1 MMLESSAHMI
11 QSAIPYQGLNLISED
26 SLVHIIGANS
36 NEQSYLPKLLRSSGF
51 QSNFY
56 PSRQDFLTRAQSSR
70 AQSSHECFILL
81 SAVEDVS
88 DTHQLIHDLFALP
101 HPNAV
106 ICFSHTHPPAS
117 LVVDSIKAGATDFI
131 DTPFTK
137 DDLLSSL
144 QRSQQIVKRQALLNI
159 KKFDILS
166 RLSRLTVRE
175 NEILFEMRSGHPNKI
190 IAYHLGISQRTVE
203 NHRANIMTKMG
214 ASNLAALMNML
225 TLTHGE

>member
-11 QSAIPYQGLNLISED
+11 KSAIPYQGLNLISED

-51 QSNFY
+51 QSNLY

-70 AQSSHECFILL
+70 AQSSRAQSSHESFILL
-81 SAVEDVS
+81 AAVEDVS
-88 DTHQLIHDLFALP
+88 DTHQLVHDLFALP
-101 HPNAV
+101 
-106 ICFSHTHPPAS
+106 HPPAS

-137 DDLLSSL
+137 NDLLSSL

-159 KKFDILS
+159 EKFDILS

-175 NEILFEMRSGHPNKI
+175 NGILFEMRSGHPNTI

>member
-11 QSAIPYQGLNLISED
+11 KSAIPYQGLNLISED

-51 QSNFY
+51 QSNLY

-70 AQSSHECFILL
+70 AQSSHESFILL
-81 SAVEDVS
+81 AAVEDVS
-88 DTHQLIHDLFALP
+88 DTHQLVHDLFALS

-159 KKFDILS
+159 EKFDILS

-190 IAYHLGISQRTVE
+190 IAYHLGISQRTVKII
-203 NHRANIMTKMG
+203 API
-214 ASNLAALMNML
+214 L
-225 TLTHGE
+225 

>member
-11 QSAIPYQGLNLISED
+11 KSAIPYQGLNLISED

-88 DTHQLIHDLFALP
+88 DTHQLIHDFFALP